1 MASLAALQGRPC
13 DGARSAAATGH
24 LAVSGPPNLAVH
36 GSKHERLWPDIQGY
50 TREPMTPPLVLIPAY
65 RLSPGRVT
73 RWDSGAVA
81 VPDPYVRA
89 VSRAGATAVI
99 VPPSIE
105 DAPADVLPSFHGL
118 LLIGGGDVAPSRYG
132 AEDHPEQYGM
142 DEARDSLE
150 IALVEEARRIEM
162 PVLAVCRGA
171 QIVNAAHGGSLF
183 QHLPEAEGLGEHAIP
198 NAGGPTLHDVK
209 LSPDGRIAG
218 ATHADVL
225 SCSSH
230 HHQGI
235 DAVGKGLVA
244 VGWSDDGLVE
254 AVEGDQGW
262 LVAVQWHPEH
272 TAQSDPAQQAL
283 FDALAVRAA
292 VFREERSL

>member
-1 MASLAALQGRPC
+1 
-13 DGARSAAATGH
+13 
-24 LAVSGPPNLAVH
+24 
-36 GSKHERLWPDIQGY
+36 
-50 TREPMTPPLVLIPAY
+50 MTPPLVLIPAY

-89 VSRAGATAVI
+89 VSSAGATPVI
-99 VPPSIE
+99 VPPSRKE
-105 DAPADVLPSFHGL
+105 APGDVLTAFHGL

-132 AEDHPEQYGM
+132 AEAHPEQHGV
-142 DEARDSLE
+142 DEARDAME
-150 IALVEEARRIEM
+150 IALLEQARRIEM

-171 QIVNAAHGGSLF
+171 QIVNAAHGGTLF
-183 QHLPEAEGLGEHAIP
+183 QHLPEAEGLGKHAIP
-198 NAGGPTLHDVK
+198 NGGGPTVHDVK
-209 LSPDGRIAG
+209 LAPDSRIAA

-235 DAVGKGLVA
+235 DAVGDGLVP
-244 VGWSDDGLVE
+244 VGWTDDGLVE

-272 TAQSDPAQQAL
+272 TVQSDPAQQAL
-283 FDALAVRAA
+283 FDALAERAA
-292 VFREERSL
+292 AFEEERSLL

>member
-1 MASLAALQGRPC
+1 
-13 DGARSAAATGH
+13 
-24 LAVSGPPNLAVH
+24 
-36 GSKHERLWPDIQGY
+36 
-50 TREPMTPPLVLIPAY
+50 MTPPLVLIPAY
-65 RLSPGRVT
+65 HLSPGRVT

-89 VSRAGATAVI
+89 VSGAGATPVI

-105 DAPADVLPSFHGL
+105 EAPVGLLSSFHGL
-118 LLIGGGDVAPSRYG
+118 LLIGGGDLAPSRYG
-132 AEDHPEQYGM
+132 AEDHPEQYGV
-142 DEARDSLE
+142 DEARDAIE
-150 IALVEEARRIEM
+150 MALLEEASRIEM

-171 QIVNAAHGGSLF
+171 QVVNAAHGGTLF

-198 NAGGPTLHDVK
+198 NAGGSTVHDVK
-209 LSPDGRIAG
+209 LAPDSRIAA
-218 ATHADVL
+218 ATRADVL

-235 DAVGKGLVA
+235 DVVGDGLVA
-244 VGWSDDGLVE
+244 VGWTDDGLVE

-272 TAQSDPAQQAL
+272 TVQSDPAQQAL
-283 FDALAVRAA
+283 FDALAERAA
-292 VFREERSL
+292 AFREERSMI